1 MEFPKRNMILYCFFI
16 PKQKVVSL
24 FHGHCPPASFLYVR
38 RVFVLR
44 WCVVVKDVRRMSPK
58 NANLLKSNVVKRVK
72 QRQIPCFKTSVNT
85 YEKSWFS
92 LYSSIKMISRKLKGH
107 ILNLR
112 NLGNL
117 TNSIHNPHLSHF
129 KYNNA
134 FLPFVHTSFK
144 IIVGLTVFENH
155 LLKLSHFSSF
165 WHQKTLF
172 LWIQR
177 RTFSN

>member
-44 WCVVVKDVRRMSPK
+44 WCVVKDVRRMSPK
-58 NANLLKSNVVKRVK
+58 NANFLKSNVVKRVK

-92 LYSSIKMISRKLKGH
+92 LYSSIKMISRKLKGR

-134 FLPFVHTSFK
+134 FLPCVHTSFK
-144 IIVGLTVFENH
+144 IIVGLTMFENH

-165 WHQKTLF
+165 WHQKNCF
-172 LWIQR
+172 FECRDARFQI
-177 RTFSN
+177 N